1 MVWIPFEVMLQVA
14 GFALDNAFISMPGVG
29 KSTQLWRQVEG
40 IPMGDPTSPGMTI
53 GALGVME
60 DEWMESLSAS
70 VKERFR
76 AKRYM
81 DDILLVYAKSDE
93 WDHERFVADFTKSG
107 CYHPPLELEDGA
119 KGTFLET
126 TFEWTGD
133 RFRYWLKN
141 DNRVGEEPKVWR
153 YKDWRSHTPF
163 AQKRALITQMMRKVH
178 KMASDERALRQSA
191 IQKLAEFRRLGYP
204 LGLLRGVCNFMG
216 ATTSEGAWIGVRN
229 AI

>member
-1 MVWIPFEVMLQVA
+1 MA
-14 GFALDNAFISMPGVG
+14 
-29 KSTQLWRQVEG
+29 
-40 IPMGDPTSPGMTI
+40 
-53 GALGVME
+53 
-60 DEWMESLSAS
+60 SLSAH
-70 VKERFR
+70 VKGKFR